1 MPATPRPARAAC
13 APTCVLTRASLSLPP
28 LPLWCAGEVN
38 LLWSLRHLLEVIEA
52 PSPANSLPVVEALYI
67 EHVKILIEETN
78 EVLNRVD
85 PE

>member
-1 MPATPRPARAAC
+1 MCAGPCLDPR
-13 APTCVLTRASLSLPP
+13 LTVFPP
-28 LPLWCAGEVN
+28 PLWCAGEVN

-67 EHVKILIEETN
+67 EHVKVLIEETN
-78 EVLNRVD
+78 EVLNRID